1 MVFKDLT
8 ALFEPDFLPKE
19 RPLIAD
25 GAMGTEILKRYGS
38 EKGLF
43 LPDFCNIESAATVAA
58 VHSGYITFSDII
70 TTNTINS
77 NRFSLENCSAG
88 YSPFDLSLKGA
99 QIARNV
105 ADSYSLKNN
114 CRRLVA
120 GSMGPTPYMLS
131 RKQDRFFNENSLTEA
146 YKAQAIGLIEG
157 GADFLLIETIIDSA
171 NMESAIA
178 GAKCAIDETG
188 NNIPVALS
196 FTASP
201 AGIIPSGHIILEII
215 PSLKKFQPLFIGLN
229 CICNVAEYSG
239 LLEDLSVFGYPL
251 YLSPNAGI
259 PDSTGSY
266 PVSPEAFADSIAL
279 LLENKKTSLRI
290 VGGCCGTTPEH
301 IRRLKEFISSK

>member
-8 ALFEPDFLPKE
+8 TLFKSDFLPKN
-19 RPLIAD
+19 RIIIAD
-25 GAMGTEILKRYGS
+25 GAMGTEIQKRYGS

-43 LPDFCNIESAATVAA
+43 LPDFCNLESPGTVEE
-58 VHSGYITFSDII
+58 VHRGYITFSEII

-77 NRFSLENCSAG
+77 NRFSIEAAKAE
-88 YSPFDLSLKGA
+88 YSPLELNRRGS
-99 QIARNV
+99 QIAVKV
-105 ADSYSLKNN
+105 AADFSLKNN

-131 RKQDRFFNENSLTEA
+131 RKQDGYFNENSLTDA
-146 YKAQAIGLIEG
+146 YKNQTAGLIEG
-157 GADFLLIETIIDSA
+157 GVDFLLIETIIDAA
-171 NMESAIA
+171 NLKAAIA
-178 GAKCAIDETG
+178 GAKRAMDETG
-188 NNIPVALS
+188 LNIPIALS

-201 AGIIPSGHIILEII
+201 AGIIPSGHSILEII
-215 PSLKKFQPLFIGLN
+215 PSLKEFQPLFIGLN
-229 CICNVAEYSG
+229 CVSNTVEYTG
-239 LLEDLSVFGYPL
+239 LLEDLSVFDYPL

-266 PVSPEAFADSIAL
+266 PVSPEEFVNSIAG

-301 IRRLKEFISSK
+301 IRRLRDYFQ